1 MMQVDYKC
9 YTPYSVNQNIV
20 HNPLSNMEAAVLLKT
35 GQCHVDHEGFD
46 LNEIERAYYE
56 FNGLSLYH
64 DDTWYKDGGKADGT
78 NSILQ
83 PWFVQINKSSL
94 IIDHSHFVFRYPI
107 TGEARN
113 QILEFSKERPELLR
127 LLSVDFKCGLD
138 LCIDYINEEDSII
151 EPVVHIEWDFDNM
164 FDLIKTSIEVKQVI
178 DNKEWIESIPSILR
192 YNKLAKRKKVDA
204 FDQADT
210 RSMIL
215 FGAKAYKLISTL

>member
-20 HNPLSNMEAAVLLKT
+20 HNPLSNIVEAVLLKT

-164 FDLIKTSIEVKQVI
+164 FDLIKTSLEVKQVI

>member
-1 MMQVDYKC
+1 MQLDYKC

-20 HNPLSNMEAAVLLKT
+20 HNPLSNIVEAVLLKT

-56 FNGLSLYH
+56 VNGLSLYH
-64 DDTWYKDGGKADGT
+64 DDTWYKDGGQESGT

-83 PWFVQINKSSL
+83 PWFVQTNKSSL

-113 QILEFSKERPELLR
+113 QILEYSKERPELLR
-127 LLSVDFKCGLD
+127 LLSVNFKCGLD
-138 LCIDYINEEDSII
+138 LCIDYINEEDSVI

-164 FDLIKTSIEVKQVI
+164 FDLIKTSLEVKQVI

-210 RSMIL
+210 RAMIL

>member
-64 DDTWYKDGGKADGT
+64 DDTWYKDGGQESGT

-83 PWFVQINKSSL
+83 PWFVQINKSNL

-113 QILEFSKERPELLR
+113 QILKFSKERPELLR
-127 LLSVDFKCGLD
+127 LLSVNFKCGLD
-138 LCIDYINEEDSII
+138 LCVDYINE
-151 EPVVHIEWDFDNM
+151 
-164 FDLIKTSIEVKQVI
+164 
-178 DNKEWIESIPSILR
+178 
-192 YNKLAKRKKVDA
+192 
-204 FDQADT
+204 
-210 RSMIL
+210 
-215 FGAKAYKLISTL
+215 

>member
-1 MMQVDYKC
+1 MMQVNYKY

-20 HNPLSNMEAAVLLKT
+20 HNPLSSVIAAVLLKT

-56 FNGLSLYH
+56 VNGLSLYH
-64 DDTWYKDGGKADGT
+64 DDTWYKDGGQEVGT
-78 NSILQ
+78 TAILQ
-83 PWFVQINKSSL
+83 PWFVQTNKSSL

-107 TGEARN
+107 TGEART
-113 QILEFSKERPELLR
+113 QILEYSKERPELLR
-127 LLSVDFKCGLD
+127 LLSVNFKCGLD
-138 LCIDYINEEDSII
+138 LCIDYINEEDNII
-151 EPVVHIEWDFDNM
+151 EPVVHIEWDFDDM
-164 FDLIKTSIEVKQVI
+164 FDLIKSASEVKQLI

-204 FDQADT
+204 FYQADT

>member
-1 MMQVDYKC
+1 MQLDYKC

-20 HNPLSNMEAAVLLKT
+20 HNPLSNIVEAVLLKT

-56 FNGLSLYH
+56 VNGLSLYH
-64 DDTWYKDGGKADGT
+64 DDTWYKDGGQESGT

-83 PWFVQINKSSL
+83 PWFVQTNKSSL

-113 QILEFSKERPELLR
+113 QILEYSKERPELLR
-127 LLSVDFKCGLD
+127 LLSVNFKCGLD

-164 FDLIKTSIEVKQVI
+164 FDLIKTSLEVKQVI

>member
-1 MMQVDYKC
+1 MMQFDYKC
-9 YTPYSVNQNIV
+9 YSPYSVDQNIV
-20 HNPLSNMEAAVLLKT
+20 HNPLSSMVAAGLLKT

-56 FNGLSLYH
+56 VNVLSLYH

-83 PWFVQINKSSL
+83 PWFVQTNKSSL

-113 QILEFSKERPELLR
+113 QILEYSKERPELLR
-127 LLSVDFKCGLD
+127 VLSVNFKCGLD
-138 LCIDYINEEDSII
+138 LCIDYINEEDAII

-164 FDLIKTSIEVKQVI
+164 FDLIKTSLEVKQII

-210 RSMIL
+210 RAMIL

>member
-83 PWFVQINKSSL
+83 PWFVQINKSNL

-113 QILEFSKERPELLR
+113 QILKFSKERPELLR

-164 FDLIKTSIEVKQVI
+164 FDLIKTSLEVKQVI